1 MAKWTILK
9 SAIADAIKN
18 NGNQEITGQVLQNVL
33 NSIVSSVGEN
43 ATFAGVATPTTNPGV
58 PDGPVFYIASE
69 EGTYS
74 NFGGIELENGLHI
87 LSFSENIWSKKTILT
102 LVHELGDSQTA
113 AMSQQGVT
121 NAMINNVNIV
131 TVEGNASSNQD
142 NRLYCKIKKG
152 NKIKLML
159 TSDDG
164 GTFTGGI
171 VWGYVNSSGQNVLN
185 QISSSGIDKY
195 TSEYTMPED
204 AQAILSYISSGNV
217 QSGTAFIRMLVFG
230 EISVDTINS
239 DVNLLKSTF
248 SEISKGGSNVLV
260 GNDYELLE
268 QSSSSIY
275 LYTTVIKKGT
285 KIRVKLSSDDAT
297 VNDPIVFGY
306 KGVNGEVYNNITR
319 VTLNNYSG
327 VITLAVDSD
336 IFLFWL
342 NNSQVATSGH
352 AHIEM
357 EIVPFNQDSIDELQ
371 YSVDTINSG
380 LYSNILTLVEGSA
393 STGRSLAQKKDI
405 NLKAGTI
412 IRFRTRFLG
421 ETDKALPLIIYGFTN
436 TDGEYIQFVREA
448 AVNSFTYWYKLPYDT
463 KSVANWS
470 QTALNESGVYVFELQ
485 IYGEFDIINENL
497 FKDEIVSSVYQLK
510 NTASEASLFLSK
522 YIRSNT
528 KVKIGVFSE
537 DGGEVN
543 AFVFGYY
550 NDNSEK
556 VFNQFNVGLN
566 KYSEYV
572 FKQNCITAVFWTNS
586 IKTDG
591 SFQIRCIIEELNYSE
606 EVNQDGDF
614 PNLRSAKIFMRVGC
628 IGDSYTSGHIDL
640 DSDDASPTN
649 LDFSW
654 PKYMEQLTGNVWSN
668 WAQSGSTAKQWV
680 QGYSNLSKVQ
690 EEGNKCQAYVI
701 GLMINDQGNW
711 SSYATPVGDIDDIGT
726 DADTYYAWYYKL
738 VQEVIKVNSDAK
750 IFCNTCPT
758 YSKDYS
764 YNQAVRDIV
773 QYCQDRNQN
782 VFLCDLAG
790 DEYNNVNFYKNPT
803 FLQDAVGGHFT
814 AIGYEFMAECYLR
827 VISDVVN
834 SNIKKFQDVYKI
846 PYDKLSV

>member
-1 MAKWTILK
+1 MDRIQQRRDTKARWEQFNPILLE
-9 SAIADAIKN
+9 
-18 NGNQEITGQVLQNVL
+18 GEIGYVLDDPNL
-33 NSIVSSVGEN
+33 YKIG
-43 ATFAGVATPTTNPGV
+43 
-58 PDGPVFYIASE
+58 DGIHNWNDLKYR
-69 EGTYS
+69 GYD
-74 NFGGIELENGLHI
+74 G
-87 LSFSENIWSKKTILT
+87 T
-102 LVHELGDSQTA
+102 LVHELGNSQTA

-131 TVEGNASSNQD
+131 TVEGNASSNRN

-171 VWGYVNSSGQNVLN
+171 IWGYINSSGQYVLN

-204 AQAILSYISSGNV
+204 AQAILSYINSGNV

-268 QSSSSIY
+268 QSNSTVY

-297 VNDPIVFGY
+297 VNSSIVFGY
-306 KGVNGEVYNNITR
+306 KGVNGEVYNNITH

-327 VITLAVDSD
+327 VITLAVDSN

-342 NNSQVATSGH
+342 NGSQVATSGH

-357 EIVPFNQDSIDELQ
+357 EIVPFLQDDIDA
-371 YSVDTINSG
+371 INRD
-380 LYSNILTLVEGSA
+380 LYSNIITLKETNY
-393 STGRSLAQKKDI
+393 STGVRISQTKEI

-421 ETDKALPLIIYGFTN
+421 ETDKTLPSITYGFIN
-436 TDGEYIQFVREA
+436 TDGEFIRSVRNA

-485 IYGEFDIINENL
+485 IYSAFDIINENL
-497 FKDEIVSSVYQLK
+497 FKEELLSSTYQLK
-510 NTASEASLFLSK
+510 NNVPTTLFLDK
-522 YIRSNT
+522 YIRNNT
-528 KVKIGVFSE
+528 KVKIGVFSD
-537 DGGEVN
+537 DGGE
-543 AFVFGYY
+543 ATSFTFGYY

-566 KYSEYV
+566 KYREYV
-572 FKQNCITAVFWTNS
+572 FKQNCITVVFWTNS

-690 EEGNKCQAYVI
+690 KEGNKCQAYVI

-750 IFCNTCPT
+750 IFCNTCPK